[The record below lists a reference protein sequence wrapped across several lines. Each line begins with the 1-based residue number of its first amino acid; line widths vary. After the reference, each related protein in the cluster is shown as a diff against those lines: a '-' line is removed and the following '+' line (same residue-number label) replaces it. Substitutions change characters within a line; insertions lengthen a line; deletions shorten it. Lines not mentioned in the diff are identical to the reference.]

1 MNKTRFL
8 NPKVNIPLSR
18 CLTVYLAI
26 DLYLAIWVV
35 SILLYYRSLYSVA
48 SFSSVDLFL

>member
-8 NPKVNIPLSR
+8 NPKVNISLNS
-18 CLTVYLAI
+18 CLTIYLAI
-26 DLYLAIWVV
+26 DLYLAVKIV
-35 SILLYYRSLYSVA
+35 STLLHYISLYTAA